1 MRVSFGGDGV
11 DFGFG
16 VSSGG
21 LGILVFNYCVM
32 CLKLCLLQEDSVHIR
47 LQLFDTTL
55 I

>member
-32 CLKLCLLQEDSVHIR
+32 CLTLCLLSGWFCSRR
-47 LQLFDTTL
+47 LLLLDTTL
-55 I
+55 A